1 MTSRTLDLER
11 LDTVQVVPPTP
22 FSEDSG
28 QLVLE
33 PLVKLVGD
41 LAEAGIRVF
50 LPAAGT
56 GEFHSLSA
64 SEVLACVRAV
74 RAAVPSR
81 AVVMAPVGLALDHA
95 LAIAR
100 SAADAGADA
109 LLVMPLIQP
118 YLSDGGYRDY
128 FERLASCTELPLL
141 AYKRAGVPSERL
153 LGVLAESGRLM
164 GVKYAVND
172 LDAFARFADEH
183 GGRLGL
189 YCGTAER
196 FAPYFMLAGA
206 RGYTSGAGNIC
217 PRLTLAMHRA
227 LARGEFAEG
236 MRLLRQLR
244 PIEDYRAR
252 DGESYNISML
262 KCALSLRGYAFGP
275 PRPPQRQITVQERA
289 EIARVIEQVCEA
301 EAALRHGAN

>member
-1 MTSRTLDLER
+1 MNLPTFDLAR

-22 FSEDSG
+22 FSDDCR
-28 QLVLE
+28 QLMLD
-33 PLVKLVGD
+33 PLSRLVAD
-41 LAEAGIRVF
+41 LAGAGISVF

-64 SEVLACVRAV
+64 TEVLACVAAV
-74 RAAVPSR
+74 RKAAPPT

-95 LAIAR
+95 LTIAR
-100 SAADAGADA
+100 SAAEVGADA
-109 LLVMPLIQP
+109 LLLMPLPQP
-118 YLSDGGYRDY
+118 YLCDAGYQAY
-128 FERLASCTELPLL
+128 FDAVAGATELPIL
-141 AYKRAGVPSERL
+141 AYKRGAVPSERL
-153 LGVLAESGRLM
+153 LGELASAGRLI

-183 GGRLGL
+183 RGRLGL

-206 RGYTSGAGNIC
+206 SGYTSGAGNLC
-217 PRLTLAMHRA
+217 PRLTLAMHRT

-236 MRLLRQLR
+236 MRLLRLLR

-262 KCALSLRGYAFGP
+262 KCALSLCGYACGP
-275 PRPPQRQITVQERA
+275 PRPPQRRITAAEQA
-289 EIARVIEQVCEA
+289 EIAKLIEPIRAA
-301 EAALRHGAN
+301 EASLRHQAS

>member
-1 MTSRTLDLER
+1 MTSCTFDLAR

-22 FSEDSG
+22 FSDDG
-28 QLVLE
+28 RRLVLK

-64 SEVLACVRAV
+64 NEVLACVRAV
-74 RAAVPSR
+74 REAVSAG
-81 AVVMAPVGLALDHA
+81 AVVLAPVGLALDHA
-95 LAIAR
+95 LAIGR
-100 SAADAGADA
+100 SAAEVGADA
-109 LLVMPLIQP
+109 LLVMPLVQP
-118 YLSDGGYRDY
+118 YVSDGGYRAY
-128 FERLASCTELPLL
+128 FERLASCTDLPLL

-153 LGVLAESGRLM
+153 LGSLADSGRLI
-164 GVKYAVND
+164 GVKYAVNE
-172 LDAFARFADEH
+172 LDAFARFADEY

-217 PRLTLAMHRA
+217 PRLSLAMYRA

-236 MRLLRQLR
+236 MRLLRLIR

-262 KCALSLRGYAFGP
+262 KCALSLRGYDFGP
-275 PRPPQRQITVQERA
+275 PRPPQRQIEAQERM
-289 EIARVIEQVCEA
+289 EIARVIEQVCAA
-301 EAALRHGAN
+301 EAAVRRMPI

>member
-1 MTSRTLDLER
+1 MTSRTFDLAR

-22 FSEDSG
+22 FSEDG
-28 QLVLE
+28 WQLVLE
-33 PLVKLVGD
+33 PLVKLVGE
-41 LAEAGIRVF
+41 LAEAGISVF

-64 SEVLACVRAV
+64 DEVLACVRAV
-74 RAAVPSR
+74 REAVPAR
-81 AVVMAPVGLALDHA
+81 AVVLAPVGLALEHA
-95 LAIAR
+95 LTIAR
-100 SAADAGADA
+100 SAAKVGADA
-109 LLVMPLIQP
+109 LLVMPLVQP
-118 YLSDGGYRDY
+118 YLSDGGYRAY
-128 FERLASCTELPLL
+128 FERLASCTDLPLL

-153 LGVLAESGRLM
+153 LASLADSGRLI

-172 LDAFARFADEH
+172 VDGFARFADAC

-236 MRLLRQLR
+236 MRLLRLIR

-252 DGESYNISML
+252 DGDSYNISML
-262 KCALSLRGYAFGP
+262 KCALALRGYAFGP
-275 PRPPQRQITVQERA
+275 PRPPQRQITPQERA
-289 EIARVIEQVCEA
+289 EIARVIEQVCAA
-301 EAALRHGAN
+301 EAAVGRTPS